1 MADRTLTCPGCGHAM
16 RVEVLS
22 KVEVDRCTR
31 CGGMWFDVG
40 EVSQAALCGVPP
52 IGLRGPST
60 RTCPLC
66 RQALTLGTIDRVEVD
81 HCRTC
86 QGTYLDA
93 DELGRLRA
101 QAGGGVDEVDRAP
114 TLDDTLEPPA
124 SQELRL
130 WALLMG
136 GTSA

>member
-1 MADRTLTCPGCGHAM
+1 MTDRTLKCPGCGHEM
-16 RVEVLS
+16 HVEILS

-31 CGGMWFDVG
+31 CDGMWFDVG
-40 EVSQAALCGVPP
+40 EVARAALCEVPP
-52 IGLRGPST
+52 VGVQGPST

-66 RQALTLGTIDRVEVD
+66 QRLLVVGLVDHVEVD
-81 HCRTC
+81 HCEAC

-93 DELGRLRA
+93 GKLGRLRA
-101 QAGGGVDEVDRAP
+101 RDGVDSIGEPP
-114 TLDDTLEPPA
+114 TLDDTMEPPA

-136 GTSA
+136 GTNA

>member
-1 MADRTLTCPGCGHAM
+1 MANRTLTCPGCAHEM
-16 RVEVLS
+16 HVEVLS

-40 EVSQAALCGVPP
+40 EVSQAALCKVPP
-52 IGLRGPST
+52 IGLQGPSA

-66 RQALTLGTIDRVEVD
+66 KSSLTLGRIDEVEVD
-81 HCRTC
+81 HCEAC
-86 QGTYLDA
+86 KGTYLDA
-93 DELGRLRA
+93 DELARLRA
-101 QAGGGVDEVDRAP
+101 REAADSLERPP

-130 WALLMG
+130 WSLLMG